1 MTHRSA
7 LMPARVA
14 TAADVAEV
22 VRVTNLAYQVEAT
35 MFHGERTSEADVR
48 DRLARP
54 NAVFL
59 VLDDDA
65 PGAGPGALVGS
76 VYVETRGER
85 GYFAMLAVDPGRQG
99 RGHGRQLVQAAEAR
113 CRAAGCRFL
122 DIDVVDLRIELP
134 GFYHALGFTRSGCMP
149 FPDPSH
155 TRRPV
160 QLIQMT
166 KPLAGSAE
174 RSSAQGPAR

>member
-7 LMPARVA
+7 SMPARVA
-14 TAADVAEV
+14 TAADLPEV
-22 VRVTNLAYQVEAT
+22 LRVTNLAYQVEAT
-35 MFHGERTSEADVR
+35 MFHGERTSEAELR

-54 NAVFL
+54 NAAFL

-65 PGAGPGALVGS
+65 PGAQPGALIGS

-85 GYFAMLAVDPGRQG
+85 GYFAMLAVDPDRQG
-99 RGHGRQLVQAAEAR
+99 RGLGRQLVRAAEAH
-113 CRAAGCRFL
+113 CQAAGCRFL

-134 GFYHALGFTRSGCMP
+134 GFYHALGFTRSGQTP
-149 FPDPSH
+149 YPDPAH

-160 QLIQMT
+160 QLIRMT
-166 KPLAGSAE
+166 KPLAASAAP
-174 RSSAQGPAR
+174 SSQGPVR